1 MKRLV
6 CVLLAL
12 ALCLGL
18 GGAAL
23 AGGEDDGP
31 VLPRLDVYLEEY
43 EDYEEGVSD
52 SSDYDLEGLE
62 IDPFSWEVAT
72 VALEDIDKALG
83 YMTLLE
89 EGPFDLELGACLA
102 LVQDGE
108 SYEDVPAEHCGEL
121 HYEPDVKGFAAVFD
135 YVGDADVS
143 LIPGGMAPVGGGSA
157 VGVQINVYEDTAD
170 INVFCAKGIRFTE
183 DWDLS
188 DGLSDQKE
196 KEGGLPD
203 ISDLHDMLAEKAAG
217 NAGGGQ

>member
-102 LVQDGE
+102 LCRMGR
-108 SYEDVPAEHCGEL
+108 AMRTCRRNT
-121 HYEPDVKGFAAVFD
+121 AASCTMSRTSR
-135 YVGDADVS
+135 ASRRS
-143 LIPGGMAPVGGGSA
+143 LITWATPTSA
-157 VGVQINVYEDTAD
+157 
-170 INVFCAKGIRFTE
+170 
-183 DWDLS
+183 
-188 DGLSDQKE
+188 
-196 KEGGLPD
+196 
-203 ISDLHDMLAEKAAG
+203 
-217 NAGGGQ
+217 